1 MGSWRKVVNRISN
14 PWLINAGSAN
24 NTPPWQ
30 TLSCASKR
38 LAAQTCVPVQAKPR
52 SFSIVAPIPMAA
64 WASIALRSLRVN
76 KLTPLPLFSPAN
88 CSDASVGPVAGGAV
102 TGGAVTEGAVTEG
115 AVTEGAVTGGAVTGG
130 AGSGGAVTGGA
141 VTGGAGSGGAGSSGV
156 SLVAEL
162 AVATFFLTP
171 LFLLHNVCCLQR
183 GLLPSLLNLRS
194 AYYSTLFVSALIPAV
209 TAYSCG
215 HGGYL
220 TRKILILPLLPAS
233 FSICIRCCWTHEM
246 LLLCRCFY
254 TIPEV
259 LNST

>member
-1 MGSWRKVVNRISN
+1 
-14 PWLINAGSAN
+14 
-24 NTPPWQ
+24 
-30 TLSCASKR
+30 
-38 LAAQTCVPVQAKPR
+38 
-52 SFSIVAPIPMAA
+52 MAA

-88 CSDASVGPVAGGAV
+88 CSDASVGPV
-102 TGGAVTEGAVTEG
+102 TGGAVTEGAVT
-115 AVTEGAVTGGAVTGG
+115 VGAVTGG

-141 VTGGAGSGGAGSSGV
+141 VTGGAGSGGAGSGGAGSGGAGSSGV